1 MLVRVIKS
9 FKDKN
14 DNSIIYPVN
23 VLIDFFDKKRCQDL
37 IKREL
42 VVEEKAE
49 ETKEEKAEE
58 IKEEKAEEIKEEKAE
73 ETKDK
78 K

>member
-14 DNSIIYPVN
+14 DNSIVYPVN

-42 VVEEKAE
+42 VVEESLKDTKSDDKAD
-49 ETKEEKAEE
+49 
-58 IKEEKAEEIKEEKAE
+58 
-73 ETKDK
+73 ETKDEK
-78 K
+78 

>member
-14 DNSIIYPVN
+14 DNSIVYPVN

-42 VVEEKAE
+42 VVEEGLKDTKADDKADD
-49 ETKEEKAEE
+49 TKADDKADD
-58 IKEEKAEEIKEEKAE
+58 
-73 ETKDK
+73 TKDEK
-78 K
+78 

>member
-14 DNSIIYPVN
+14 DNSVVYPVD
-23 VLIDFFDKKRCQDL
+23 VLIDFFDEKRCQDL

-42 VVEEKAE
+42 VVEEGLKDTKADD
-49 ETKEEKAEE
+49 K
-58 IKEEKAEEIKEEKAE
+58 
-73 ETKDK
+73 TKDDK
-78 K
+78 ANDKTKDDKANESKNEK

>member
-42 VVEEKAE
+42 VVEEGLKDTKADD
-49 ETKEEKAEE
+49 KADD
-58 IKEEKAEEIKEEKAE
+58 KAD
-73 ETKDK
+73 ETKDEK
-78 K
+78 

>member
-14 DNSIIYPVN
+14 DNSVVYPVN
-23 VLIDFFDKKRCQDL
+23 VLIDFFEEKRCQDL

-42 VVEEKAE
+42 VVEEVLKDE
-49 ETKEEKAEE
+49 KEKTD
-58 IKEEKAEEIKEEKAE
+58 K
-73 ETKDK
+73 TKDDK
-78 K
+78 ADKTKDEK